1 MYRKLIALL
10 AVFAAGAVHAQTVPA
25 DTAIARIKE
34 TKEVKIGHRESSV
47 PFSYLGPDRKPVGYA
62 IDLCLAVVDRIK
74 KDLDLPTLDVKFQPV
89 DLTTRIPSIQNGTID
104 LECGSTVN
112 TLARQKQ
119 VDFSYVTAVAADQIL
134 VKAASRVKEIE
145 DLRGKQVALP
155 TGSTSVG
162 LVHAISQQKNLNIR
176 VLTVKDQAEGF
187 LAVETGRAE
196 AYITDNTI
204 LYGLKKRARDPN
216 AFKVVGRPLSYLP
229 YGIMVAK
236 NNSTLL
242 AHVNRTLAEMY
253 RSGEARKLFE
263 KWFAELDMPFTG
275 QVKAAFETN
284 SVPD

>member
-1 MYRKLIALL
+1 MLRTLILL
-10 AVFAAGAVHAQTVPA
+10 AAFATSAAVQAQTVAA
-25 DTAIARIKE
+25 DAALARIKE
-34 TKEVKIGHRESSV
+34 SKEIRIGYRESSV
-47 PFSYLGPDRKPVGYA
+47 PFSYLGPDRKPVGYSM
-62 IDLCLAVVDRIK
+62 DLCMAVVERLK
-74 KDLDLPTLDVKFQPV
+74 KDLELAQLEVRLQAV

-134 VKAASRVKEIE
+134 VKASSKVREIE

-162 LVHAISQQKNLNIR
+162 LVQAISQQKNLNIR

-187 LAVETGRAE
+187 LAVDTGRAE
-196 AYITDNTI
+196 AYITDNVI
-204 LYGLKKRARDPN
+204 LYGLKKRARDPG
-216 AFKVVGRPLSYLP
+216 AYKVVGRPLSYLP
-229 YGIMVAK
+229 YGIMVAR
-236 NNSTLL
+236 NNSALL
-242 AHVNRTLAEMY
+242 AAVNRTLAEMF
-253 RSGEARKLFE
+253 RNGEARKLYE

-284 SVPD
+284 AIPD

>member
-1 MYRKLIALL
+1 MFRALCL
-10 AVFAAGAVHAQTVPA
+10 VGAVVIGSSAYAQAQPG
-25 DTAIARIKE
+25 DTAIGRIKE
-34 TKEVKIGHRESSV
+34 AKEVKIGYRESSV
-47 PFSYLGPDRKPVGYA
+47 PFSFLGPDRKPVGYA
-62 IDLCLAVVDRIK
+62 IELCMAVVERLK
-74 KDLDLPTLDVKFQPV
+74 KDLELPQLEVKLQPV
-89 DLTTRIPSIQNGTID
+89 DLTTRIPLIQNGTID

-112 TLARQKQ
+112 TLARQRQ

-134 VKAASRVKEIE
+134 VKSSSRVKEIE

-162 LVHAISQQKNLNIR
+162 LVQSLSQAKNLNIR

-196 AYITDNTI
+196 AYITDNVI
-204 LYGLKKRARDPN
+204 LYGLKKRARDAS

-242 AHVNRTLAEMY
+242 ATVNRTLAEMY
-253 RSGEARKLFE
+253 RSGEARRLYE
-263 KWFAELDMPFTG
+263 KWFSELDMPFTG

-284 SVPD
+284 AIPD